1 MTFARG
7 GSRSQLYTVPYF
19 HLTYQLNIYIQYTF
33 KFKAAVCLN
42 KKINLYQPQDQRHM
56 VCIWTLGDLN
66 TVVDAYEKKTLHK
79 RATDVLLM

>member
-1 MTFARG
+1 
-7 GSRSQLYTVPYF
+7 
-19 HLTYQLNIYIQYTF
+19 
-33 KFKAAVCLN
+33 
-42 KKINLYQPQDQRHM
+42 M